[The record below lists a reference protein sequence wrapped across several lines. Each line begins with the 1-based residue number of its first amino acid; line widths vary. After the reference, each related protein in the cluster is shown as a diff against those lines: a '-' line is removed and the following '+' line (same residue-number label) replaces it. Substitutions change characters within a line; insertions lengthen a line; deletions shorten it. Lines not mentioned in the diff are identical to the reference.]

1 MNTYRR
7 PPSGGKGAASSQLQ
21 TQPSAAT
28 VASLSSRHQ
37 QPLASSRLQQ
47 DASLCARSSRAD
59 RGAGFHQQTASSRS
73 SFVPLNVFAPAQVRS
88 CVRVMLAAQP
98 PPAVGVL
105 SDSSVCGLQETV
117 DSATSSD
124 SSLDIPASP
133 VQLPHIPPVSIAAI
147 AAPVAAD
154 MQQMNANLRS
164 IAGDRDP
171 ALQAAADQI
180 FGAGGKQLRPM
191 IVFLVARATAALAG
205 LRCGCGLRLPA
216 AYMHGVVPTV
226 GSCLRAMNMPQPLLL
241 QLVSL

>member
-1 MNTYRR
+1 MCPCHAGRSTDPRR
-7 PPSGGKGAASSQLQ
+7 ENRQRDD
-21 TQPSAAT
+21 QP
-28 VASLSSRHQ
+28 V
-37 QPLASSRLQQ
+37 
-47 DASLCARSSRAD
+47 
-59 RGAGFHQQTASSRS
+59 
-73 SFVPLNVFAPAQVRS
+73 V
-88 CVRVMLAAQP
+88 
-98 PPAVGVL
+98 
-105 SDSSVCGLQETV
+105 QETV

-147 AAPVAAD
+147 AAPVVAD

-205 LRCGCGLRLPA
+205 LRCGLQHQAPA
-216 AYMHGVVPTV
+216 CARITCLDPAIS
-226 GSCLRAMNMPQPLLL
+226 SCPCVRSCPNHRPLLL
-241 QLVSL
+241 QSVSMCSSSVLAVLQSIAYCSPCESMPDMLYDRASLLTQLLFASTQ